1 MAKKQELSAQEAVT
15 EAKRYLNNAKEIL
28 REKGAKVDGHYRDS
42 KYVKMA
48 GHTAY
53 SGVLFALDHYFG
65 KKTKGRKDVDW
76 YKINISKEDRKI
88 RDSFETVYEQLH
100 LVMAYDGAGNAE
112 MAKIGFQEAERIIDW
127 VETRTATAA

>member
-1 MAKKQELSAQEAVT
+1 MAKQQLSAEEAIT

-28 REKGAKVDGHYRDS
+28 REKGGKEEGHYRDA

-53 SGVLFALDHYFG
+53 TGVLFVLDHYFG

-76 YKINISKEDRKI
+76 YKINLSKEDRKI
-88 RDSFETVYEQLH
+88 LDAFETVYEQLH
-100 LVMAYDGAGNAE
+100 LVMAYDGAGNAD
-112 MAKIGFQEAERIIDW
+112 MVKIGFREAERIIDW
-127 VETRTATAA
+127 VEIRTATAA

>member
-1 MAKKQELSAQEAVT
+1 MTKKQELSAQEAVI

-28 REKGAKVDGHYRDS
+28 REKGAKEDGFYQDS

-65 KKTKGRKDVDW
+65 KKTKGRKDLDW
-76 YKINISKEDRKI
+76 YKSNLAQQDRKI
-88 RDSFETVYEQLH
+88 LQTFVEAVFRAQELK
-100 LVMAYDGAGNAE
+100 LVDGRPPSLS
-112 MAKIGFQEAERIIDW
+112 MR
-127 VETRTATAA
+127 

>member
-1 MAKKQELSAQEAVT
+1 MIKKQQLSAEEAIT

-28 REKGAKVDGHYRDS
+28 HEKGAKEDGFYQDS

-76 YKINISKEDRKI
+76 YKSNLAQHDKKI
-88 RDSFETVYEQLH
+88 LHTFVSVYEQLH
-100 LVMAYDGAGNAE
+100 LVMAYDGVGDAE
-112 MAKIGFQEAERIIDW
+112 VVKLGFQRAEVIIDW
-127 VETRTATAA
+127 VELRSVA

>member
-1 MAKKQELSAQEAVT
+1 MAKQELSIEEAIT

-28 REKGAKVDGHYRDS
+28 REKGAKEDGFYQDS

-65 KKTKGRKDVDW
+65 RKTKGRKDVDW
-76 YKINISKEDRKI
+76 YKQNLAQQDKKMLHTFMS
-88 RDSFETVYEQLH
+88 VYEQLH
-100 LVMAYDGAGNAE
+100 LVMAYDGVGDAE
-112 MAKIGFQEAERIIDW
+112 VVSYGFRSAERIIDW
-127 VETRTATAA
+127 VGTRTAAA

>member
-1 MAKKQELSAQEAVT
+1 MIKKQELSAQEAVT

-28 REKGAKVDGHYRDS
+28 REKGAKEDGFYQDS

-76 YKINISKEDRKI
+76 YKANLSQHDKKMLQTFV
-88 RDSFETVYEQLH
+88 SVYELLH
-100 LVMAYDGAGNAE
+100 LVMAYDGVGDAE
-112 MAKIGFQEAERIIDW
+112 VVKLGFQRAELIIDW
-127 VETRTATAA
+127 VELRSAA